1 MNYTKDTRDTCI
13 LILLTSLLILIPIGL
28 YFDFIYNNQSLPII
42 ETPIETIKDN
52 KCIFDLFTEV
62 FKVSNSSYVYYPSYF
77 SPINIKSVPNSE
89 DMTMLDHIR
98 KEQYLMLENI
108 IKKIFDSLGSSTK
121 LSSV

>member
-77 SPINIKSVPNSE
+77 SPIRMISIQSIE
-89 DMTMLDHIR
+89 SISMLDNIS
-98 KEQYLMLENI
+98 KEQDLMFKDL
-108 IKKIFDSLGSSTK
+108 IKVFFDSLRIESK
-121 LSSV
+121 LSN

>member
-42 ETPIETIKDN
+42 ETPIETIKEN

-77 SPINIKSVPNSE
+77 SPIRMISVQSIE
-89 DMTMLDHIR
+89 SISMLDNIS
-98 KEQYLMLENI
+98 KEQDLMFKDL
-108 IKKIFDSLGSSTK
+108 IKVFFDSLRIESK
-121 LSSV
+121 LSN